1 MLHPRLWPQILSH
14 RCKIWHT
21 ATDHLFKHF
30 YRISFN
36 STKCLLQKM
45 RRKICLAWSPDYDLK
60 SLFPD
65 FVFFFFTQNL
75 ACTLYLHHSDHMP
88 IFVPDSLVVVVPVM
102 FATFCEGML
111 FSLTNLPSPFCFFC
125 SHRHPKTSVDHRR
138 GEWPSDLCSPSQKVF
153 RHSRSA
159 KGGSDL
165 IHEPPLRPFSQHQ
178 TSCLRGTFVRISFA
192 RGRLFVLASVKAGRC
207 SSQSPVWGCNPNL
220 GVIDGCHCLHDF
232 PVSMKGHVQSWH
244 M

>member
-1 MLHPRLWPQILSH
+1 
-14 RCKIWHT
+14 
-21 ATDHLFKHF
+21 
-30 YRISFN
+30 
-36 STKCLLQKM
+36 
-45 RRKICLAWSPDYDLK
+45 
-60 SLFPD
+60 
-65 FVFFFFTQNL
+65 
-75 ACTLYLHHSDHMP
+75 
-88 IFVPDSLVVVVPVM
+88 
-102 FATFCEGML
+102 ML

-138 GEWPSDLCSPSQKVF
+138 GEWPSDLCRPLQKVF

-207 SSQSPVWGCNPNL
+207 SSQSPAWGCNPNL
-220 GVIDGCHCLHDF
+220 GVIDGCHCLRDF
-232 PVSMKGHVQSWH
+232 PVSVRGTCSPGTCEGVWMGQRATKVVSHTQGNSAEGFDIQQPE
-244 M
+244 MA